1 MKIRVSFLS
10 VFFVFGIFFNSVFA
24 QEKIIYPDSYFVF
37 RDNMYNSHG
46 KTIEQLEKEYDNLI
60 QEINNTKSGTEK
72 SLLIASCDYILGR
85 SYRYFKQ
92 NEKAIVYFDKAIEL
106 CQQILEKTEIVDAYL
121 ILADSISQN
130 CSIKPKSY
138 GFSQG
143 TKIRSNAK
151 KALKID
157 PKNGTAMNLYNS
169 QNIFTPSP
177 VCNYKEGMQIVDE
190 LLNSNKY
197 NMEKPDIFNALSA
210 KAYCYFAQDKKE
222 ESIFWYKKALEI
234 YPNNIAVVEFLEEIK

>member
-1 MKIRVSFLS
+1 M
-10 VFFVFGIFFNSVFA
+10 
-24 QEKIIYPDSYFVF
+24 
-37 RDNMYNSHG
+37 
-46 KTIEQLEKEYDNLI
+46 
-60 QEINNTKSGTEK
+60 
-72 SLLIASCDYILGR
+72 
-85 SYRYFKQ
+85 
-92 NEKAIVYFDKAIEL
+92 
-106 CQQILEKTEIVDAYL
+106 DAYL

-210 KAYCYFAQDKKE
+210 KAYCYFAQNKKE

-234 YPNNIAVVEFLEEIK
+234 YPNNIAVLEFLEEIK

>member
-1 MKIRVSFLS
+1 MILQCWQLIWINKFKKLENNKTQIVSNQPINLEP
-10 VFFVFGIFFNSVFA
+10 VY
-24 QEKIIYPDSYFVF
+24 K
-37 RDNMYNSHG
+37 
-46 KTIEQLEKEYDNLI
+46 KIEQLEKEYDNLI

-106 CQQILEKTEIVDAYL
+106 CQQILKKTEIVDAYL

-151 KALKID
+151 KALKI
-157 PKNGTAMNLYNS
+157 NA
-169 QNIFTPSP
+169 
-177 VCNYKEGMQIVDE
+177 V
-190 LLNSNKY
+190 LLS
-197 NMEKPDIFNALSA
+197 ST
-210 KAYCYFAQDKKE
+210 
-222 ESIFWYKKALEI
+222 
-234 YPNNIAVVEFLEEIK
+234 